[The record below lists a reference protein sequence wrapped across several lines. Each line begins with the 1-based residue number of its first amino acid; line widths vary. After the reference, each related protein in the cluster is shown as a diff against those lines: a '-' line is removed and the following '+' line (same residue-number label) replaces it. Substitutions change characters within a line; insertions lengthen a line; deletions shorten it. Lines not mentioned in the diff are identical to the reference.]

1 MFTGLIEAVG
11 RIEALEPRDGG
22 VAMTISSPWTDLAV
36 GESIAVDGACLTVE
50 RTEGTRFTVKVVA
63 TSLPRTTFGTR
74 VVGDAVNLERALKV
88 GDRLGGHW
96 VQGHVD
102 GVGTVRSVMRRDDAV
117 LVDIALPEEVATVT
131 IPLGSIAVDGVS
143 LTVNAVLEP
152 AVVQV
157 SIIPHTLVH
166 TTLGRLESGARVHLE
181 GDLVGKYL
189 KGMATAW
196 NGAEVRR

>member
-11 RIEALEPRDGG
+11 RIEALESRDGG
-22 VAMTISSPWTDLAV
+22 VAMTISSPWTDLAI

-50 RTEGTRFTVKVVA
+50 RTDDSRFAVKVVA
-63 TSLPRTTFGTR
+63 TSLPRTTFGSR
-74 VVGDAVNLERALKV
+74 SVGDAVNLERALRV

-102 GVGTVRSVMRRDDAV
+102 GVGRVRSVARRDDAV
-117 LVDIALPEEVATVT
+117 LIDIELPEEIVAVT

-143 LTVNAVLEP
+143 LTVNAVVEP
-152 AVVQV
+152 GVVQV
-157 SIIPHTLVH
+157 SIVPHTLAH
-166 TTLGRLESGARVHLE
+166 TTLGHLVAGARVHLE

-189 KGMATAW
+189 KGMASAW
-196 NGAEVRR
+196 DGAEVRR

>member
-157 SIIPHTLVH
+157 SIIPHTL
-166 TTLGRLESGARVHLE
+166 
-181 GDLVGKYL
+181 
-189 KGMATAW
+189 
-196 NGAEVRR
+196 